1 MKKKQK
7 QALQSE
13 VAKFLID
20 IAKYITTGVVISS
33 FMRDILP
40 FSWVIYMVCTL
51 LALFIFA
58 FGLYFTKKKE
68 E

>member
-1 MKKKQK
+1 M
-7 QALQSE
+7 
-13 VAKFLID
+13 
-20 IAKYITTGVVISS
+20 TTGVVISS
-33 FMRDILP
+33 FMRDISP